1 MIQTLLKENSYNGK
15 FVAFKDFN
23 DHTVIGDGNTPQ
35 QALEKAAKRGFVN
48 PVVTFIP
55 IKGMVQIY

>member
-23 DHTVIGDGNTPQ
+23 DHTVIGEGDTPL
-35 QALEKAAKRGFVN
+35 QALEKAAERGFVN

>member
-23 DHTVIGDGNTPQ
+23 DHAVIGEGDTPQ
-35 QALEKAAKRGFVN
+35 QALEKAAERGFIN